1 MNPVT
6 IPPAGRVVVVSVFAM
21 ATLVTTP
28 TSAPSASLSTLVG
41 PGRLLFEHLMARLEH
56 GDLKSLLKIFTAD
69 A

>member
-1 MNPVT
+1 
-6 IPPAGRVVVVSVFAM
+6 M